1 MPVPTTIP
9 MLRETHQHPGP
20 LTQRPRPL
28 HAWVYAG
35 LGAWLLVATLPMV
48 WTALLSLRSYVD
60 AFSSP
65 LKWLA
70 PVTLEH
76 YRNLWVGREF
86 YLNFTNTL
94 VVTVST
100 VCISL
105 TVGCLAGYAL
115 ARYRGA
121 LGFWLL
127 LVALAFRAL
136 PHSTLLPS
144 FFTLFDALGIRN
156 TTLSL
161 VLVLVAINQP
171 FTIWMLRAFFAGIP
185 VELEE
190 AARVDG
196 CNRFQ
201 AFRYA
206 IVPVMWPG
214 ILTTGLFSFL
224 LAYNDF
230 LLSSAL
236 TSPAQMTMPAAIA
249 NAINAESEAL
259 LMQGLAGSVSI
270 AIPLILLVAVF
281 QRHIVS
287 GLTQGAVKG

>member
-1 MPVPTTIP
+1 MGELVGNAMREPVGKA
-9 MLRETHQHPGP
+9 MRKFKRGP
-20 LTQRPRPL
+20 
-28 HAWVYAG
+28 
-35 LGAWLLVATLPMV
+35 WLLVHAGVLLWLVVATLPIV
-48 WTALLSLRSYVD
+48 WTAIISFRQYVD

-65 LKWLA
+65 IQWVA
-70 PVTLEH
+70 PFTLENYSRLWIDKAF
-76 YRNLWVGREF
+76 YRNF
-86 YLNFTNTL
+86 FNTAL
-94 VVTVST
+94 VTVCT
-100 VCISL
+100 VAISL

-127 LVALAFRAL
+127 LVALVFRAL

-144 FFTLFDALGIRN
+144 FLTLFDAIGLRNHLLG
-156 TTLSL
+156 L

-171 FTIWMLRAFFAGIP
+171 FTIWMLRAFFVNIP
-185 VELEE
+185 PELDE
-190 AARVDG
+190 AAMIDG
-196 CNRFQ
+196 CSRFQ

-214 ILTTGLFSFL
+214 IVTTGLFSFL

-236 TSPAQMTMPAAIA
+236 TNADSMTMPAAIA
-249 NAINAESEAL
+249 NAISAESEAL
-259 LMQGLAGSVSI
+259 LMQGVAGAVSI
-270 AIPLILLVAVF
+270 ALPLVLLVAIF
-281 QRHIVS
+281 QKQLVA